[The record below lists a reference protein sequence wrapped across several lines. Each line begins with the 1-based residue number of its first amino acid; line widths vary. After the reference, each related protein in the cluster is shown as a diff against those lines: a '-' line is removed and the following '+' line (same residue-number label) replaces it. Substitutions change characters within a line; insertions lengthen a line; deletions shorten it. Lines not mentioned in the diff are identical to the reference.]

1 MNQKFNAPYLYNFTL
16 YWVDKTG
23 RSLRRAHEKE
33 VRKKNKLKNTPPKKK
48 SWLDD

>member
-1 MNQKFNAPYLYNFTL
+1 MNAKFNASVYIKPF
-16 YWVDKTG
+16 WVNKTG

>member
-1 MNQKFNAPYLYNFTL
+1 MNEKFNASLYIQPF
-16 YWVDKTG
+16 WVDETG

-33 VRKKNKLKNTPPKKK
+33 VRKKNKPKNTPPKKK